1 MKVSK
6 DAVVKLMNSS
16 GMTIDATRFSPDELR
31 TDKQKTI
38 REMKSLLD
46 RKLTSKKDFTIVLIE

>member
-6 DAVVKLMNSS
+6 ETTVKLMNST
-16 GMTIDATRFSPDELR
+16 GVTIDATRFSPDELR

-46 RKLTSKKDFTIVLIE
+46 RKLNSKKDFTIVLIE

>member
-6 DAVVKLMNSS
+6 ETTVKLMNST
-16 GMTIDATRFSPDELR
+16 GVTIDATRFSPDELR
-31 TDKQKTI
+31 TDKQKTT

-46 RKLTSKKDFTIVLIE
+46 RKLNSKKDFTIVLIE